1 MPLVEGCTED
11 ELYRLLEELGE
22 DVDALRK
29 RKLKFKELEKL
40 YYKRL
45 DEKLKEVWNY
55 RANRAST
62 A

>member
-11 ELYRLLEELGE
+11 DLYILLGELGE

-40 YYKRL
+40 YYRRL
-45 DEKLKEVWNY
+45 DEKLRKFKGHRVTGTSI
-55 RANRAST
+55 A
-62 A
+62 